1 MPNKQPTP
9 EQAAEAAR
17 TFVERTR
24 RENAARSDP
33 WTYHPPEPTIPLS
46 AVRELLAL
54 MERRETHC
62 GNMARLAASNGQ
74 DVSASMWMTREA
86 EASYAVRRI
95 REIIP
100 AERR

>member
-1 MPNKQPTP
+1 MPDKQPTP

-46 AVRELLAL
+46 AVRELLAIL
-54 MERRETHC
+54 ERREAHC
-62 GNMARLAASNGQ
+62 EEQAELSARYGQRASTKNWTARAG
-74 DVSASMWMTREA
+74 EA
-86 EASYAVRRI
+86 NYAVRRI

-100 AERR
+100 AESC